1 MGANSAN
8 GKIYISAEVIDNFKQ
23 LASEVKNGLS
33 QAAKEAK
40 LEIEVDDKSTQQAI
54 ETSLKN
60 INNYLS
66 KAKFKKIDY
75 GKILPNFNDFLGDE
89 SITGNDKLAAA
100 DALEQTLSNIDK
112 YGSKI
117 HQSLINSLDA
127 DGVQKYFKQLNSV
140 MKYLVDN
147 FSSNYEQLFNT
158 IATNK
163 GFDFD
168 ALFNLDTLVKGKNG
182 YLVEDYFGTL
192 DDLKKNITKEYKKY
206 NSFGLSDA
214 EYMVSLEKIAGL
226 KSALETMTGGGLED
240 IFDDKDLVDDIN
252 AAVNSIEHDYGKAV
266 ADAIK
271 RIELDVSNMILDS
284 LDNIDDIQKG
294 IKSYDI
300 NSILNTDNSYNSELD
315 KFFKRKVKEQKTP
328 SAKDVIDKTIKGEEE
343 PTDYSYIYDNETEA
357 AERLKNK
364 IKEVHKAIDNKTSA
378 LELEKDKMSEVVNAE
393 IKELDRLERK
403 FGSIT
408 NQDYSNT
415 PLLTDEGG
423 ELFTIYRLVSN
434 AVNPHSPNPAYG
446 GTDFS
451 STSPDMAKGM
461 TGRNWKQYKANFK
474 AKNPLILDARGH
486 WYHDLPKD
494 LVENYDTETQFL
506 LDLLKDETRST
517 EKNLN
522 SEFGSRLEFT
532 SDFEIL
538 DNVNGDLLQSNDDL
552 KEYFNQIIANSKDK
566 EKIIDDAIKKIR
578 DTQKK
583 LQDKKKEIISNDT
596 LPHWSD
602 FPEGDSFGLDNDML
616 ARWLKMQDVYD
627 AIIIKNIQ
635 DSSEHN
641 PSKAIKGTNVLL
653 KDFNKQAYNVSLND
667 AGGSDAYLK
676 TVEEEVA
683 SVYSKVEE
691 KIDSIVSKLDGIKFP
706 INIEPEIVVDKESI
720 SEAKIDKAVSEISGD
735 SNYEDIIP
743 DDIIDDI
750 VPDNLESY
758 VEDFVFTIQEKLSN
772 EYIEDILETF
782 ANDNNGKFIT
792 SNGGHQNNGI
802 YQDDKITAIIR
813 DGDYEGKVKALMP
826 ALEEAYKKGANVAR
840 ILDYIIDDEDN
851 LIEIQE
857 TASGKLIG
865 GNDDDGEWL
874 EATDEQI
881 LKLIK
886 DFKILQETGLYFDT
900 GGENLLYDKDK
911 GFSIIDLAKPKD
923 ENNIPFYNTNDYWD
937 LFSYFEKYGANFAFS
952 EKLTNAQNLVE
963 EEKYSSNTS
972 EMLNELA
979 DSIDKKIDETFE
991 SKKQTLQKALDLI
1004 KSKNILLE
1012 EDGTFDGSSIEALET
1027 ELENMIDNMENV
1039 PSIPTGIVDY
1049 YHKKAQK
1056 IIASAKDLEGLFG
1069 KDLLKKDDEEFE
1081 IDDLAE
1087 FEADFTDISEP
1098 LSTAIDN
1105 KVDEVIEEK
1114 KKKIQEAIKILSSLS
1129 MVDYH
1134 DNYLDDVGQDYY
1146 DLVYDFGN
1154 MDLYDEDEISELS
1167 EHAQKIIDKY
1177 NLLNKTV
1184 IKESSDTLSEIE
1196 KTVPSVGDFVKSIHG
1211 KVLTSDE
1218 IDGVLSGGK
1227 KGKDPFSKPS
1237 WLKPAKPTPTKT
1249 SIDTAKAKEEVTE
1262 ANKDLEKSTSPSI
1275 EALDKESVALENI
1288 EDSANKAALKKEEFA
1303 KAESLVYGAT
1313 EKTIPML
1320 DDEDTM
1326 FASLDASIS
1335 NATASLNNFA
1345 EAHDKINRLNDINAN
1360 IQIDNN
1366 GNNNQNNSKD
1376 NNRNVNNTIK
1386 PYTSLEQMSNE
1397 DIIKNYENIGGTLP
1411 NIINKNLKGAINKL
1425 DTPSFEDLLDEG
1437 YQSYRQSFVQ
1447 MFESMSEDD
1456 LISEYGNI
1464 VGDDLSKS
1472 ITLGMTKGIDSIDF
1486 DNTSDILLSKLMEE
1500 QREINEAEEN
1510 YINSINNVEKQYSKL
1525 SESKSYYTGSDVSV
1539 FDLKKYTDKDI
1550 DPKGRINQ
1558 ATILSKE
1565 LSKVKKELNN
1575 EFNDEGKISGSVNE
1589 DRVKHIQELIDKYN
1603 DLIDKIKQ
1611 LKDIIKSPESI
1622 ENIELDLKKQANT
1635 VQKQLQSG
1643 KYEKFSK
1650 QTLDAI
1656 NKYSYYDAG
1665 GNITGQTAPQ
1675 INELKKELENYNSII
1690 EKIKT
1695 ANTDQQFIKLG
1706 EEAKEAQL
1714 KIKELTEDLKEMSSP
1729 AATKNQTTSL
1739 AKQISGFMDKNTRIS
1754 VEARSELQSYFNTLM
1769 SGATVSSDALN
1780 NMAQRFKEVK
1790 IAEEQAGR
1798 LGGDIFNQMVG
1809 KMREGIAYLTTKV
1822 SAYEIFNQFR
1832 QGFEIIHQFDDALTE
1847 MMKVSD
1853 ETRLSLERYQKTTF
1867 DTADAIGTSA
1877 LQIQNSTADFMRLGE
1892 TLDQAAE
1899 SAKSAN
1905 VLMNVSEFQS
1915 IDEAT
1920 KSLIAMGAAYDDLS
1934 KMNII
1939 DKLNEVGN
1947 NYAISTSE
1955 AAEALQS
1962 SASALKTAGND
1973 MDEALALITAGN
1985 AVVQDAN
1992 KVGTG
1997 MRTIALRLTGT
2008 KSAKEE
2014 LEEMGEETEN
2024 VITTQSKLR
2033 DTIKEATAVASNGF
2047 KGFDI
2052 LDENGNYKSTY
2063 EIMLGI
2069 ADVYDEIAETDKQ
2082 FGRNNLNLLL
2092 ESVAGIRE

>member
-1 MGANSAN
+1 MGANNAN
-8 GKIYISAEVIDNFKQ
+8 GKIYISAEIIDNFKQ

-54 ETSLKN
+54 ESALKN

-89 SITGNDKLAAA
+89 SITGNDKLIAT

-140 MKYLVDN
+140 MEYLVDN

-158 IATNK
+158 IATDK
-163 GFDFD
+163 GFNFD

-214 EYMVSLEKIAGL
+214 EYMASLEKIAGL

-252 AAVNSIEHDYGKAV
+252 TAVNSIEHDYGKAV

-284 LDNIDDIQKG
+284 LDNMDDIQKG

-357 AERLKNK
+357 AERLKRK
-364 IKEVHKAIDNKTSA
+364 IEEVHKAIDNKTSA
-378 LELEKDKMSEVVNAE
+378 LEIEKDKMSEVVNAE
-393 IKELDRLERK
+393 IKELNRLERK
-403 FGSIT
+403 FGSVA

-423 ELFTIYRLVSN
+423 ELFTIYRLVSD
-434 AVNPHSPNPAYG
+434 AINPHSPNPAYG
-446 GTDFS
+446 GTDF
-451 STSPDMAKGM
+451 TTTNPDMAKGM
-461 TGRNWKQYKANFK
+461 YGSNWKQYKANFK
-474 AKNPLILDARGH
+474 AKNPLVLDARGH
-486 WYHDLPKD
+486 DFASLPED
-494 LVENYDTETQFL
+494 LVENYDTKTQFL
-506 LDLLKDETRST
+506 LNELKQESISAI
-517 EKNLN
+517 ENLN
-522 SEFGSRLEFT
+522 SELGTQLDFT

-538 DNVNGDLLQSNDDL
+538 DNANGDILQSNDDL
-552 KEYFNQIIANSKDK
+552 KEYFNQIITASKDK
-566 EKIIDDAIKKIR
+566 EKIIDDTIKKLKDI
-578 DTQKK
+578 QKDI
-583 LQDKKKEIISNDT
+583 QDKQKEIISNDT
-596 LPHWSD
+596 LPHWDD
-602 FPEGDSFGLDNDML
+602 FPEGDTFGLDNDML
-616 ARWLKMQDVYD
+616 ARWLQMQDVYD
-627 AIIIKNIQ
+627 AIIIKNIE
-635 DSSEHN
+635 DSSEHGG
-641 PSKAIKGTNVLL
+641 STVLGTNVLL

-676 TVEEEVA
+676 TVEEETA

-706 INIEPEIVVDKESI
+706 VNLVPEVMIDKGSDSDEIEDIDDDFEEIILDDLESHVQDFIDTIKNNIED
-720 SEAKIDKAVSEISGD
+720 
-735 SNYEDIIP
+735 Y
-743 DDIIDDI
+743 
-750 VPDNLESY
+750 
-758 VEDFVFTIQEKLSN
+758 
-772 EYIEDILETF
+772 YIEDIIQTY
-782 ANDNNGKFIT
+782 ADVNNGKFIE

-813 DGDYEGKVKALMP
+813 DADYEGKVKALMP
-826 ALEEAYKKGANVAR
+826 ALEEAHKKGANVAR

-865 GNDDDGEWL
+865 GSDDDGKWL

-923 ENNIPFYNTNDYWD
+923 ENNIPSYNSNDPAD
-937 LFSYFEKYGANFAFS
+937 LYEYFGSYGATLGFS
-952 EKLTNAQNLVE
+952 QKFKQNLKLSKE
-963 EEKYSSNTS
+963 AETKSLDYSSDTS
-972 EMLNELA
+972 KMLNELA
-979 DSIDKKIDETFE
+979 DSIDEKIDET
-991 SKKQTLQKALDLI
+991 
-1004 KSKNILLE
+1004 
-1012 EDGTFDGSSIEALET
+1012 
-1027 ELENMIDNMENV
+1027 
-1039 PSIPTGIVDY
+1039 
-1049 YHKKAQK
+1049 
-1056 IIASAKDLEGLFG
+1056 
-1069 KDLLKKDDEEFE
+1069 
-1081 IDDLAE
+1081 
-1087 FEADFTDISEP
+1087 
-1098 LSTAIDN
+1098 
-1105 KVDEVIEEK
+1105 IEEK
-1114 KKKIQEAIKILSSLS
+1114 KKKIQEALNILKSLNSDEYYNNYYDDIGASYSSLEYFFS
-1129 MVDYH
+1129 KA
-1134 DNYLDDVGQDYY
+1134 DN
-1146 DLVYDFGN
+1146 F
-1154 MDLYDEDEISELS
+1154 DENEIYKE
-1167 EHAQKIIDKY
+1167 AQKLIDKY
-1177 NLLNKTV
+1177 NSLNKV
-1184 IKESSDTLSEIE
+1184 IPEKISSSLSDIE
-1196 KTVPSVGDFVKSIHG
+1196 KTVPSIGDFVKGTHS

-1313 EKTIPML
+1313 ESTIPIL
-1320 DDEDTM
+1320 DDEERM
-1326 FASLDASIS
+1326 FAGLDVSIS

-1345 EAHDKINRLNDINAN
+1345 EAYDKINRLNDINAN

-1486 DNTSDILLSKLMEE
+1486 DNTSDILLSKLMEK

-1589 DRVKHIQELIDKYN
+1589 DRVKHIQELINKYN

-1622 ENIELDLKKQANT
+1622 ENIELDLKKQADT

-1650 QTLDAI
+1650 QTLDTI
-1656 NKYSYYDAG
+1656 SKYSYYDAG

-1675 INELKKELENYNSII
+1675 INELKKELENYNSIV

-1769 SGATVSSDALN
+1769 SGASVSSDALN

-1832 QGFEIIHQFDDALTE
+1832 QGFEIVHQFDDALTE

-1853 ETRLSLERYQKTTF
+1853 ETRTSLQRYQKTTF
-1867 DTADAIGTSA
+1867 ETADAIGTSA

-1962 SASALKTAGND
+1962 SASALQTAGND

-1992 KVGTG
+1992 KVG
-1997 MRTIALRLTGT
+1997 
-2008 KSAKEE
+2008 
-2014 LEEMGEETEN
+2014 
-2024 VITTQSKLR
+2024 
-2033 DTIKEATAVASNGF
+2033 IKDA
-2047 KGFDI
+2047 
-2052 LDENGNYKSTY
+2052 
-2063 EIMLGI
+2063 
-2069 ADVYDEIAETDKQ
+2069 Q
-2082 FGRNNLNLLL
+2082 R
-2092 ESVAGIRE
+2092 

>member
-89 SITGNDKLAAA
+89 SITGNDKLAAT

-252 AAVNSIEHDYGKAV
+252 TAVNSIEHDYGKAV

-357 AERLKNK
+357 AERLKRK
-364 IKEVHKAIDNKTSA
+364 IEEVHKAIDNKTSA
-378 LELEKDKMSEVVNAE
+378 LETEKDKMSEVVNAE
-393 IKELDRLERK
+393 IKELNRLEKK

-423 ELFTIYRLVSN
+423 ELFTVYRLVSN
-434 AVNPHSPNPAYG
+434 MVNPHSPNPHYG
-446 GTDFS
+446 GTDF
-451 STSPDMAKGM
+451 TTTNPDMAKGM
-461 TGRNWKQYKANFK
+461 HGSNWKQYKANFK
-474 AKNPLILDARGH
+474 AKNPLVLDARNH
-486 WYHDLPKD
+486 SFSSLPEDLI
-494 LVENYDTETQFL
+494 ENYDTKTQFL
-506 LDLLKDETRST
+506 LNSLRNETRSI
-517 EKNLN
+517 EKDLN
-522 SEFGSRLEFT
+522 SEFGSRLKFT

-538 DNVNGDLLQSNDDL
+538 DNTNGDILQSNDDL
-552 KEYFNQIIANSKDK
+552 KEYFNQIITASEDK
-566 EKIIDDAIKKIR
+566 EKIIDNAIKKLK

-583 LQDKKKEIISNDT
+583 LQDKQKEIISNDT
-596 LPHWSD
+596 LPHWDD
-602 FPEGDSFGLDNDML
+602 FPEGKSFGLDNDML
-616 ARWLKMQDVYD
+616 ARWLQMQDVYD
-627 AIIIKNIQ
+627 AIILKNIR
-635 DSSEHN
+635 DSSEHGGGTVL
-641 PSKAIKGTNVLL
+641 GTNVLL

-676 TVEEEVA
+676 TVEEEVT
-683 SVYSKVEE
+683 SVYSKIEE
-691 KIDSIVSKLDGIKFP
+691 KIDSIASKLESIKFP
-706 INIEPEIVVDKESI
+706 VNLVPEIMVDKDSL
-720 SEAKIDKAVSEISGD
+720 SEIKID
-735 SNYEDIIP
+735 DIIP
-743 DDIIDDI
+743 DD
-750 VPDNLESY
+750 LGTY
-758 VEDFVFTIQEKLSN
+758 VEDFVATVQEKLSSY
-772 EYIEDILETF
+772 YIEDVLEF
-782 ANDNNGKFIT
+782 LAYDNNGKFIA
-792 SNGGHQNNGI
+792 SNGGHQNDGI

-813 DGDYEGKVKALMP
+813 DAKYEGKVKALMP
-826 ALEEAYKKGANVAR
+826 ALEEAHKKGANVAR
-840 ILDYIIDDEDN
+840 ILDYIIDDENN
-851 LIEIQE
+851 LLEIQE

-865 GNDDDGEWL
+865 GNDDEGEWL

-900 GGENLLYDKDK
+900 GGANLLYDKDK

-923 ENNIPFYNTNDYWD
+923 KNNIPSYNTNDPAD
-937 LFSYFEKYGANFAFS
+937 LYEYFDSYGATLGFS
-952 EKLTNAQNLVE
+952 QKFKQNLKLSKKTE
-963 EEKYSSNTS
+963 TKNLDYSSDTS

-979 DSIDKKIDETFE
+979 DSIDEKIEETFE
-991 SKKQTLQKALDLI
+991 SKKQTLQEALDLI

-1012 EDGTFDGSSIEALET
+1012 EDGTFEGFSIESIKD
-1027 ELENMIDNMENV
+1027 ELQNVIDNID
-1039 PSIPTGIVDY
+1039 SGADIPTSIMNY

-1069 KDLLKKDDEEFE
+1069 KDLLEEDDEEFE
-1081 IDDLAE
+1081 IDDLTE

-1114 KKKIQEAIKILSSLS
+1114 KKKIQEAAKILESLNS
-1129 MVDYH
+1129 DEYY
-1134 DNYLDDVGQDYY
+1134 NDYY
-1146 DLVYDFGN
+1146 DDIGASYSSLEYFFSHADNF
-1154 MDLYDEDEISELS
+1154 DENEIYKE
-1167 EHAQKIIDKY
+1167 AQKLIDKY
-1177 NLLNKTV
+1177 NSLNKT
-1184 IKESSDTLSEIE
+1184 IPEKISSNLSDIE
-1196 KTVPSVGDFVKSIHG
+1196 KTIPSIGDFAKSIHG

-1218 IDGVLSGGK
+1218 IDGVLSGGE
-1227 KGKDPFSKPS
+1227 KGKNPFSKPS
-1237 WLKPAKPTPTKT
+1237 WLKPTKSTSTKTPEDSSKNITKT

-1275 EALDKESVALENI
+1275 EALNKESLALEKI
-1288 EDSANKAALKKEEFA
+1288 EDNASKAALKKEEFA

-1313 EKTIPML
+1313 EKTTPML

-1326 FASLDASIS
+1326 FAGLDASIS

-1437 YQSYRQSFVQ
+1437 YQSYRQSLIQ

-1464 VGDDLSKS
+1464 IGDDLNKS
-1472 ITLGMTKGIDSIDF
+1472 ITSGIARGIDSIDF
-1486 DNTSDILLSKLMEE
+1486 DDTSDILLSKLMEE

-1832 QGFEIIHQFDDALTE
+1832 QGFEVIHQFDDALTE

-1853 ETRLSLERYQKTTF
+1853 ETRTSLQRYQKTTF
-1867 DTADAIGTSA
+1867 ETADAIGTSA

-1939 DKLNEVGN
+1939 DKLNEVG
-1947 NYAISTSE
+1947 
-1955 AAEALQS
+1955 
-1962 SASALKTAGND
+1962 LK
-1973 MDEALALITAGN
+1973 
-1985 AVVQDAN
+1985 
-1992 KVGTG
+1992 
-1997 MRTIALRLTGT
+1997 IA
-2008 KSAKEE
+2008 
-2014 LEEMGEETEN
+2014 
-2024 VITTQSKLR
+2024 
-2033 DTIKEATAVASNGF
+2033 
-2047 KGFDI
+2047 
-2052 LDENGNYKSTY
+2052 
-2063 EIMLGI
+2063 
-2069 ADVYDEIAETDKQ
+2069 
-2082 FGRNNLNLLL
+2082 
-2092 ESVAGIRE
+2092 

>member
-89 SITGNDKLAAA
+89 SITGNDKLIAT

-140 MKYLVDN
+140 MEYLVDN

-158 IATNK
+158 IATDK
-163 GFDFD
+163 GFNFD

-182 YLVEDYFGTL
+182 YLVEDYFGTV

-206 NSFGLSDA
+206 DSFGLSDA

-226 KSALETMTGGGLED
+226 KSALETATGDGLKN
-240 IFDDKDLVDDIN
+240 ILNDKDLADDIN
-252 AAVNSIEHDYGKAV
+252 VAVNSIEHDYGKAV

-284 LDNIDDIQKG
+284 LDNMHDIQNG

-300 NSILNTDNSYNSELD
+300 NSILNTDNYYNSELD
-315 KFFKRKVKEQKTP
+315 KFFKRKVKEQKAP
-328 SAKDVIDKTIKGEEE
+328 SAEDVINKTIKGEKE

-357 AERLKNK
+357 AERLKSK
-364 IKEVHKAIDNKTSA
+364 IEEVHKAIDNKTSA
-378 LELEKDKMSEVVNAE
+378 LETEKDKMSEVVNAE
-393 IKELDRLERK
+393 IKELNRLEKK

-423 ELFTIYRLVSN
+423 ELFTVYRLVSN
-434 AVNPHSPNPAYG
+434 MVNPHSPNPHYG
-446 GTDFS
+446 GTDF
-451 STSPDMAKGM
+451 TTTNPDMAKGM
-461 TGRNWKQYKANFK
+461 YGSNWKQYKANFK
-474 AKNPLILDARGH
+474 AKNPLVLDARNH
-486 WYHDLPKD
+486 SFSSLPEDLI
-494 LVENYDTETQFL
+494 ENYDTKTQFL
-506 LDLLKDETRST
+506 LNSLRNETRSI

-522 SEFGSRLEFT
+522 SEFGSRLKFT

-538 DNVNGDLLQSNDDL
+538 DNINGDLLQSNDDL
-552 KEYFNQIIANSKDK
+552 KEYFNQIIANSEDK

-583 LQDKKKEIISNDT
+583 LQDKQKEIISNDT
-596 LPHWSD
+596 LPHWDD
-602 FPEGDSFGLDNDML
+602 FPEGKSFGLDNDML
-616 ARWLKMQDVYD
+616 ARWLQMQDVYD
-627 AIIIKNIQ
+627 AIILKNIR
-635 DSSEHN
+635 DSSEHGGGTVL
-641 PSKAIKGTNVLL
+641 GTNVLL

-691 KIDSIVSKLDGIKFP
+691 KIDSIISKLDDIKFP
-706 INIEPEIVVDKESI
+706 VNLTPEIMVDKGSL
-720 SEAKIDKAVSEISGD
+720 SEIKI
-735 SNYEDIIP
+735 NDIAP
-743 DDIIDDI
+743 DD
-750 VPDNLESY
+750 LGTY
-758 VEDFVFTIQEKLSN
+758 VEDFVATVQEKLSSH
-772 EYIEDILETF
+772 YIEDVLELL
-782 ANDNNGKFIT
+782 AYDNDGKFIT
-792 SNGGHQNNGI
+792 SNGGHQNDGI

-813 DGDYEGKVKALMP
+813 DADYEGKVKALMP
-826 ALEEAYKKGANVAR
+826 ALEEAHKKGANVAR
-840 ILDYIIDDEDN
+840 ILDYIIDDENN
-851 LIEIQE
+851 LLEIQE

-900 GGENLLYDKDK
+900 GGNNLLYDKDK

-923 ENNIPFYNTNDYWD
+923 KNNIPSYNSNDPAD
-937 LFSYFEKYGANFAFS
+937 LYEYFNLYGSTLGFSQKLKQNLKIS
-952 EKLTNAQNLVE
+952 EKTE
-963 EEKYSSNTS
+963 TKSFDHSSDTS

-979 DSIDKKIDETFE
+979 DSIDEKIEGTFE

-1004 KSKNILLE
+1004 KSKDILLE
-1012 EDGTFDGSSIEALET
+1012 EDGTFEGLSIESIKD
-1027 ELENMIDNMENV
+1027 ELQNVIDNID
-1039 PSIPTGIVDY
+1039 SGADIPTGIMNY

-1056 IIASAKDLEGLFG
+1056 IIDSAKDLKGLFG
-1069 KDLLKKDDEEFE
+1069 KLHEEDENEEFE
-1081 IDDLAE
+1081 IDSVTE

-1114 KKKIQEAIKILSSLS
+1114 KKKIQEAAKILESLNS
-1129 MVDYH
+1129 DEYY
-1134 DNYLDDVGQDYY
+1134 NDYY
-1146 DLVYDFGN
+1146 DDIEASYSSLEYFFSHADNF
-1154 MDLYDEDEISELS
+1154 DENEIYKG
-1167 EHAQKIIDKY
+1167 AQKLIDKY
-1177 NLLNKTV
+1177 NSLNKA
-1184 IKESSDTLSEIE
+1184 IPEKISSNLSDIE
-1196 KTVPSVGDFVKSIHG
+1196 KIIPGIEDFAKGLHS

-1218 IDGVLSGGK
+1218 IDGVLSGGE
-1227 KGKDPFSKPS
+1227 KGKNPFSKPS
-1237 WLKPAKPTPTKT
+1237 WLKPAKSTSIKTPEDSSKNITKT
-1249 SIDTAKAKEEVTE
+1249 SIDAAKAKEEVTE

-1275 EALDKESVALENI
+1275 EALNKESVALEKI
-1288 EDSANKAALKKEEFA
+1288 EDNASKAALKKEEFA

-1326 FASLDASIS
+1326 FAGLDASIS
-1335 NATASLNNFA
+1335 NAVVSLNNFA

-1360 IQIDNN
+1360 IQINNN
-1366 GNNNQNNSKD
+1366 GDNSQNNNRD
-1376 NNRNVNNTIK
+1376 NNRNINNKIK
-1386 PYTSLEQMSNE
+1386 SYSSLEQIPNE
-1397 DIIKNYENIGGTLP
+1397 DIIKNYEDIGGALP
-1411 NIINKNLKGAINKL
+1411 NIINKSLRDNINKL
-1425 DTPSFEDLLDEG
+1425 DAPSFEDLLDEG
-1437 YQSYRQSFVQ
+1437 YQNYRQSLIQ

-1464 VGDDLSKS
+1464 IGDDLNKS
-1472 ITLGMTKGIDSIDF
+1472 ITSGIARGIDSVDF

-1539 FDLKKYTDKDI
+1539 FDLKKYIDKDI

-1575 EFNDEGKISGSVNE
+1575 EFNDEGKISGNVDEN
-1589 DRVKHIQELIDKYN
+1589 RVKHIQELINKYN

-1635 VQKQLQSG
+1635 IQKQLQSG

-1650 QTLDAI
+1650 QALDTI

-1675 INELKKELENYNSII
+1675 INELKKELENYNSIV

-1714 KIKELTEDLKEMSSP
+1714 KIKELTEDLKEISSP

-1754 VEARSELQSYFNTLM
+1754 GEARSELQSYFNTLM
-1769 SGATVSSDALN
+1769 SGASVSSDALN

-1798 LGGDIFNQMVG
+1798 LGGNIFNQMVG

-1853 ETRLSLERYQKTTF
+1853 ETRTSLERYQKTTF

-1877 LQIQNSTADFMRLGE
+1877 LQLQNSTADFMRLGE
-1892 TLDQAAE
+1892 SLNEAAE
-1899 SAKSAN
+1899 SAKVAN
-1905 VLMNVSEFQS
+1905 VLMNVSEFQN

-1920 KSLIAMGAAYDDLS
+1920 KSLIAMSAAYDDLS

-1947 NYAISTSE
+1947 NYSISTSG
-1955 AAEALQS
+1955 AAEALQM
-1962 SASALKTAGND
+1962 SASALKTAGK
-1973 MDEALALITAGN
+1973 
-1985 AVVQDAN
+1985 
-1992 KVGTG
+1992 KV
-1997 MRTIALRLTGT
+1997 A
-2008 KSAKEE
+2008 
-2014 LEEMGEETEN
+2014 
-2024 VITTQSKLR
+2024 
-2033 DTIKEATAVASNGF
+2033 
-2047 KGFDI
+2047 
-2052 LDENGNYKSTY
+2052 
-2063 EIMLGI
+2063 
-2069 ADVYDEIAETDKQ
+2069 
-2082 FGRNNLNLLL
+2082 
-2092 ESVAGIRE
+2092 

>member
-89 SITGNDKLAAA
+89 SITGNDKLIAT

-140 MKYLVDN
+140 MEYLVDN

-158 IATNK
+158 IATDK
-163 GFDFD
+163 GFNFD

-182 YLVEDYFGTL
+182 YLVEDYFGTV

-206 NSFGLSDA
+206 DSFGLSDA
-214 EYMVSLEKIAGL
+214 EYMASLEKIAGL
-226 KSALETMTGGGLED
+226 KSALETVTGDGLKD
-240 IFDDKDLVDDIN
+240 ILDDKDLADDIN

-271 RIELDVSNMILDS
+271 RIELNVSNMILDS
-284 LDNIDDIQKG
+284 LDNMHDIQNG

-300 NSILNTDNSYNSELD
+300 NSILNTDNYYNSELD

-328 SAKDVIDKTIKGEEE
+328 SAEDVINKTIKGEKE

-357 AERLKNK
+357 AERLKSK
-364 IKEVHKAIDNKTSA
+364 IEEVHKAIDNKTSA
-378 LELEKDKMSEVVNAE
+378 LETEKDKMSEVVNAE
-393 IKELDRLERK
+393 IKELNRLEKK

-423 ELFTIYRLVSN
+423 ELFTVYRLVSN
-434 AVNPHSPNPAYG
+434 MVNPHSPNPHYG
-446 GTDFS
+446 GTDF
-451 STSPDMAKGM
+451 TTTNPDMAKGM
-461 TGRNWKQYKANFK
+461 HGSNWKQYKANFK
-474 AKNPLILDARGH
+474 AKNPLVLDARNH
-486 WYHDLPKD
+486 SFSSLPEDLI
-494 LVENYDTETQFL
+494 ENYDTKTQFL
-506 LDLLKDETRST
+506 LNSLRNETRSI

-538 DNVNGDLLQSNDDL
+538 DNINGDLLQSNDDL
-552 KEYFNQIIANSKDK
+552 KEYFNQIIANSEDK

-583 LQDKKKEIISNDT
+583 LQDKQKEIISNDT
-596 LPHWSD
+596 LPHWDD
-602 FPEGDSFGLDNDML
+602 FPEGKSFGLDNDML
-616 ARWLKMQDVYD
+616 ARWLQMQDVYD
-627 AIIIKNIQ
+627 AIILKNIR
-635 DSSEHN
+635 DSSEHGGGTVL
-641 PSKAIKGTNVLL
+641 GTNVLL

-691 KIDSIVSKLDGIKFP
+691 KIDSIISKLDDIKFP
-706 INIEPEIVVDKESI
+706 VNLTPEIIVDKESI
-720 SEAKIDKAVSEISGD
+720 PEIKI
-735 SNYEDIIP
+735 N
-743 DDIIDDI
+743 DI
-750 VPDNLESY
+750 VSDDLGTY
-758 VEDFVFTIQEKLSN
+758 VEDFVATVQEKLSN
-772 EYIEDILETF
+772 HYIEDVLDF
-782 ANDNNGKFIT
+782 LAYDNDGKFIT
-792 SNGGHQNNGI
+792 SNGGHQNDGI

-813 DGDYEGKVKALMP
+813 DAEYEGKVKALMP
-826 ALEEAYKKGANVAR
+826 ALEEAHKKGANVAR
-840 ILDYIIDDEDN
+840 ILDYIIDDENN
-851 LIEIQE
+851 LLEIQE

-900 GGENLLYDKDK
+900 GGKNLLYDKDK

-923 ENNIPFYNTNDYWD
+923 KNNIPSYNTNDPAD
-937 LFSYFEKYGANFAFS
+937 LYEYFNSYGSTLGFSQ
-952 EKLTNAQNLVE
+952 KLKQNLKLSKKTE
-963 EEKYSSNTS
+963 TKSFDYSSDTS

-979 DSIDKKIDETFE
+979 DSIDNKI
-991 SKKQTLQKALDLI
+991 
-1004 KSKNILLE
+1004 
-1012 EDGTFDGSSIEALET
+1012 
-1027 ELENMIDNMENV
+1027 
-1039 PSIPTGIVDY
+1039 
-1049 YHKKAQK
+1049 
-1056 IIASAKDLEGLFG
+1056 
-1069 KDLLKKDDEEFE
+1069 
-1081 IDDLAE
+1081 
-1087 FEADFTDISEP
+1087 
-1098 LSTAIDN
+1098 
-1105 KVDEVIEEK
+1105 DEVIEEK
-1114 KKKIQEAIKILSSLS
+1114 KKKIQEALNILESLNS
-1129 MVDYH
+1129 DEYY
-1134 DNYLDDVGQDYY
+1134 NDYY
-1146 DLVYDFGN
+1146 DDIGASYSSLEYFFSNADNF
-1154 MDLYDEDEISELS
+1154 DENEIYKE
-1167 EHAQKIIDKY
+1167 AQKLIDKY
-1177 NLLNKTV
+1177 NSLNK
-1184 IKESSDTLSEIE
+1184 IISEKTLSNLSDIE
-1196 KTVPSVGDFVKSIHG
+1196 KTIPSIGDFAKSIHG

-1218 IDGVLSGGK
+1218 IDGVLSGGE
-1227 KGKDPFSKPS
+1227 KGKNPFSKPS
-1237 WLKPAKPTPTKT
+1237 WLKPAKPTSTKT
-1249 SIDTAKAKEEVTE
+1249 SIDTDKAKEEVTE

-1275 EALDKESVALENI
+1275 EALNKESVALEKI
-1288 EDSANKAALKKEEFA
+1288 EDNASKAALKKEEFA

-1313 EKTIPML
+1313 EKTTPML

-1326 FASLDASIS
+1326 FANLDASIS
-1335 NATASLNNFA
+1335 NAAVSLNNFA

-1366 GNNNQNNSKD
+1366 DNNSQNNSRD
-1376 NNRNVNNTIK
+1376 NNRNINNKTK
-1386 PYTSLEQMSNE
+1386 PYSSLEQIPNE
-1397 DIIKNYENIGGTLP
+1397 DIIKNYEDIGGALP
-1411 NIINKNLKGAINKL
+1411 NIINNNLKDVINKL

-1437 YQSYRQSFVQ
+1437 YQNYRQSLVK

-1464 VGDDLSKS
+1464 IGNDLNKS
-1472 ITLGMTKGIDSIDF
+1472 ITSGIARGIDSVDF

-1525 SESKSYYTGSDVSV
+1525 SELKSYYTGSDVSV

-1575 EFNDEGKISGSVNE
+1575 EFNDEGKISGNVNE
-1589 DRVKHIQELIDKYN
+1589 NRVKHIQELINKYN

-1635 VQKQLQSG
+1635 IQKQLQSG

-1650 QTLDAI
+1650 QTLDTI
-1656 NKYSYYDAG
+1656 NKYSYYDAE

-1675 INELKKELENYNSII
+1675 INELKKELENYNSIV

-1714 KIKELTEDLKEMSSP
+1714 KIKELTEDLKEISSP

-1769 SGATVSSDALN
+1769 SGASVSSDALN

-1798 LGGDIFNQMVG
+1798 LGGDIFSQMVG

-1832 QGFEIIHQFDDALTE
+1832 QGFGIIHEFDDALTE

-1853 ETRLSLERYQKTTF
+1853 ETRTSLQRYQKTTF
-1867 DTADAIGTSA
+1867 ETADAIGTSA

-1920 KSLIAMGAAYDDLS
+1920 KSLIAMGAAYNDLS

-1947 NYAISTSE
+1947 NYSISTSG
-1955 AAEALQS
+1955 AAEALQM

-1973 MDEALALITAGN
+1973 MDEALALVTAGN
-1985 AVVQDAN
+1985 QVVQDISKAGN
-1992 KVGTG
+1992 GL
-1997 MRTIALRLTGT
+1997 RTIALRLTG
-2008 KSAKEE
+2008 K
-2014 LEEMGEETEN
+2014 
-2024 VITTQSKLR
+2024 
-2033 DTIKEATAVASNGF
+2033 
-2047 KGFDI
+2047 
-2052 LDENGNYKSTY
+2052 
-2063 EIMLGI
+2063 
-2069 ADVYDEIAETDKQ
+2069 
-2082 FGRNNLNLLL
+2082 
-2092 ESVAGIRE
+2092 

>member
-1 MGANSAN
+1 MGANNAN

-54 ETSLKN
+54 ESALKN

-89 SITGNDKLAAA
+89 SVTGNDKLAAA

-140 MKYLVDN
+140 MEYLVDN

-182 YLVEDYFGTL
+182 YLVEDYFGTV
-192 DDLKKNITKEYKKY
+192 DDLKKSLIKEYKKY
-206 NSFGLSDA
+206 DSFGLSDA
-214 EYMVSLEKIAGL
+214 EYQASLEKIAGL
-226 KSALETMTGGGLED
+226 KSALETITGDGLEN
-240 IFDDKDLVDDIN
+240 ILTDKDLADDIN
-252 AAVNSIEHDYGKAV
+252 VVVNSIEHDYGKAV

-271 RIELDVSNMILDS
+271 KIELNVSNMILDS
-284 LDNIDDIQKG
+284 LDNMYDIQKG

-328 SAKDVIDKTIKGEEE
+328 SAKDVINKTIKSEEE

-364 IKEVHKAIDNKTSA
+364 IEEVHKAIDNKTSA
-378 LELEKDKMSEVVNAE
+378 LETEKDKMSEVVNAE
-393 IKELDRLERK
+393 IKELNRLEKK

-434 AVNPHSPNPAYG
+434 MVNPHSPNPLYG
-446 GTDFS
+446 GTDF
-451 STSPDMAKGM
+451 TTTNPDMAKGM
-461 TGRNWKQYKANFK
+461 HGSNWKQYKANFK
-474 AKNPLILDARGH
+474 AKNPLVLDARNH
-486 WYHDLPKD
+486 SFASLPEDLI
-494 LVENYDTETQFL
+494 ENYDTKTQFL
-506 LDLLKDETRST
+506 LNSLRNETRSI
-517 EKNLN
+517 EKDLN
-522 SEFGSRLEFT
+522 SEFGSRLRFI

-583 LQDKKKEIISNDT
+583 LQDKQKEIISNDT
-596 LPHWSD
+596 LPHWDD
-602 FPEGDSFGLDNDML
+602 FPEGKSFGLDNDML
-616 ARWLKMQDVYD
+616 ARWLQTQDVYD
-627 AIIIKNIQ
+627 AIILKNIR
-635 DSSEHN
+635 DSSEHGGGTVL
-641 PSKAIKGTNVLL
+641 GTNVLL

-676 TVEEEVA
+676 TVEEEVVGA
-683 SVYSKVEE
+683 YSKLETT
-691 KIDSIVSKLDGIKFP
+691 IDSITNKLEPLLMKVPVNVEPVFGMVDKGSFSKGS
-706 INIEPEIVVDKESI
+706 INID
-720 SEAKIDKAVSEISGD
+720 
-735 SNYEDIIP
+735 N
-743 DDIIDDI
+743 DIIDDDIEEI
-750 VPDNLESY
+750 VDSFSLEDYLS
-758 VEDFVFTIQEKLSN
+758 DFVNTIKIN
-772 EYIEDILETF
+772 MRDAYIEDIINAWL
-782 ANDNNGKFIT
+782 DSNNSKSYHGKFIEF
-792 SNGGHQNNGI
+792 NEGHQNKGI

-813 DGDYEGKVKALMP
+813 DSKYEGKVKALIP
-826 ALEEAYKKGANVAR
+826 VLNEAYEKGANVAR
-840 ILDYIIDDEDN
+840 ILDYIVDKDEDS
-851 LIEIQE
+851 LVEIQE
-857 TASGKLIG
+857 TAAGHLVGGK
-865 GNDDDGEWL
+865 DDTKEWL
-874 EATDEQI
+874 EATDEQL
-881 LKLIK
+881 LKLIS
-886 DFKILQETGLYFDT
+886 DFEILKETGLYYDI

-911 GFSIIDLAKPKD
+911 GFSLIDLAIPKD
-923 ENNIPFYNTNDYWD
+923 KNHIPSYNTNDPAD
-937 LFSYFEKYGANFAFS
+937 LYEYFDSYGATLGFS
-952 EKLTNAQNLVE
+952 QKLKQNLKLSKKAE
-963 EEKYSSNTS
+963 TKNLDHSSDTS

-979 DSIDKKIDETFE
+979 DSIDNKIDETFE

-1012 EDGTFDGSSIEALET
+1012 EDGTFEGHDLEGLEKSFESIV
-1027 ELENMIDNMENV
+1027 NKGIDLPADLMN
-1039 PSIPTGIVDY
+1039 Y
-1049 YHKKAQK
+1049 YHEIAQK
-1056 IIASAKDLEGLFG
+1056 IIASTKDLEGLFG
-1069 KDLLKKDDEEFE
+1069 KDLLEEDDEEFE

-1087 FEADFTDISEP
+1087 FEADFTDIFEP

-1105 KVDEVIEEK
+1105 KVDEVIEKK
-1114 KKKIQEAIKILSSLS
+1114 KKKIQEAAKILESLNS
-1129 MVDYH
+1129 DEYY
-1134 DNYLDDVGQDYY
+1134 NDYY
-1146 DLVYDFGN
+1146 DDIGASYSSLEYFFSHTDDYGENEVYK
-1154 MDLYDEDEISELS
+1154 E
-1167 EHAQKIIDKY
+1167 AQKLIDKY
-1177 NLLNKTV
+1177 NSLNK
-1184 IKESSDTLSEIE
+1184 IIPEKISSSLSDIE
-1196 KTVPSVGDFVKSIHG
+1196 KTIPGIKDFAKALHS

-1275 EALDKESVALENI
+1275 EALNKESVALEKI
-1288 EDSANKAALKKEEFA
+1288 EDNASKAALKKEEFA

-1313 EKTIPML
+1313 EKTTSML

-1326 FASLDASIS
+1326 FAGLDASIS
-1335 NATASLNNFA
+1335 NAAVSLNNFA
-1345 EAHDKINRLNDINAN
+1345 EAHDKINHLNDINAN

-1366 GNNNQNNSKD
+1366 SDNSQNNSRD
-1376 NNRNVNNTIK
+1376 NNRNTNDKIK
-1386 PYTSLEQMSNE
+1386 PYSSLEQIPNE
-1397 DIIKNYENIGGTLP
+1397 DIIKNYEDIGGALP
-1411 NIINKNLKGAINKL
+1411 NIINKNLKGAINKF
-1425 DTPSFEDLLDEG
+1425 DTPSFEDLLNEG
-1437 YQSYRQSFVQ
+1437 YQSYRQSLIQ

-1472 ITLGMTKGIDSIDF
+1472 ITLGITKGINSIDF

-1575 EFNDEGKISGSVNE
+1575 EFNDEGKISGNVDES
-1589 DRVKHIQELIDKYN
+1589 RVKHIQELIDKYN

-1635 VQKQLQSG
+1635 IQKQLQSG
-1643 KYEKFSK
+1643 KYEKFNK
-1650 QTLDAI
+1650 QTLDTI
-1656 NKYSYYDAG
+1656 NKYSYYDVG

-1675 INELKKELENYNSII
+1675 INELKKELENYNSIV

-1714 KIKELTEDLKEMSSP
+1714 KIKELTEDLKEISSP
-1729 AATKNQTTSL
+1729 VATKNQTTSL

-1754 VEARSELQSYFNTLM
+1754 TEARSELQSYFNTLM
-1769 SGATVSSDALN
+1769 SGASVSSDALS

-1798 LGGDIFNQMVG
+1798 LGGDIFSQMVG

-1832 QGFEIIHQFDDALTE
+1832 QGFEIVHQFDDALTE

-1867 DTADAIGTSA
+1867 ETADAIGTSA
-1877 LQIQNSTADFMRLGE
+1877 LQIQNSTADWMRLGE
-1892 TLDQAAE
+1892 TLEEA
-1899 SAKSAN
+1899 AKSAQASTI
-1905 VLMNVSEFQS
+1905 LMNVSEFDNINS
-1915 IDEAT
+1915 AT
-1920 KSLIAMGAAYDDLS
+1920 ESLVAMSQAYQDLS

-1939 DKLNEVGN
+1939 DKLNEIGN
-1947 NYAISTSE
+1947 NFAISTSE
-1955 AAEALQS
+1955 AAEALQA
-1962 SASALKTAGND
+1962 SASALKTANND

-1992 KVGTG
+1992 KVG
-1997 MRTIALRLTGT
+1997 
-2008 KSAKEE
+2008 
-2014 LEEMGEETEN
+2014 
-2024 VITTQSKLR
+2024 
-2033 DTIKEATAVASNGF
+2033 IKNA
-2047 KGFDI
+2047 
-2052 LDENGNYKSTY
+2052 
-2063 EIMLGI
+2063 
-2069 ADVYDEIAETDKQ
+2069 Q
-2082 FGRNNLNLLL
+2082 R
-2092 ESVAGIRE
+2092 

>member
-89 SITGNDKLAAA
+89 SITGNDKLIAT

-140 MKYLVDN
+140 MEYLVDN
-147 FSSNYEQLFNT
+147 FSSNYEQLFST
-158 IATNK
+158 IATDK
-163 GFDFD
+163 GFNFD

-182 YLVEDYFGTL
+182 YLVEDYFGTV

-206 NSFGLSDA
+206 DSFGLSDA
-214 EYMVSLEKIAGL
+214 EYMASLEKIAGL
-226 KSALETMTGGGLED
+226 KSALETVTGDGLKN
-240 IFDDKDLVDDIN
+240 ILDDKDLADDIN

-271 RIELDVSNMILDS
+271 KIELDVSNMILDS
-284 LDNIDDIQKG
+284 LDNMHDIQNG

-300 NSILNTDNSYNSELD
+300 NSILNTDNYYNLELD
-315 KFFKRKVKEQKTP
+315 KFFKRKVKEQKIP
-328 SAKDVIDKTIKGEEE
+328 SAEDVINKTIKGEKE

-364 IKEVHKAIDNKTSA
+364 IEEVHKAIDDKTSA
-378 LELEKDKMSEVVNAE
+378 LDTEADKMSEIVASEIRDIDKLNKKIKNKSVN
-393 IKELDRLERK
+393 
-403 FGSIT
+403 
-408 NQDYSNT
+408 DYINT
-415 PLLTDEGG
+415 ALQTDEKG
-423 ELFTIYRLVSN
+423 ELYTVYRLIADTPNAKNSN
-434 AVNPHSPNPAYG
+434 KDIYA
-446 GTDFS
+446 GTSFGNTNYDMTRG
-451 STSPDMAKGM
+451 STKGDTAK
-461 TGRNWKQYKANFK
+461 KVYKYNFK
-474 AKNPLILDARGH
+474 ANNPLVLDARGH
-486 WYHDLPKD
+486 AYSNLPTD
-494 LVENYDTETQFL
+494 IIGGYEGSTQYL
-506 LDLLKDETRST
+506 L
-517 EKNLN
+517 
-522 SEFGSRLEFT
+522 
-532 SDFEIL
+532 
-538 DNVNGDLLQSNDDL
+538 NV
-552 KEYFNQIIANSKDK
+552 
-566 EKIIDDAIKKIR
+566 
-578 DTQKK
+578 
-583 LQDKKKEIISNDT
+583 KKKEIEALEKELSDINRNIGINLELDDGDIINSSAGDILQSTEDIKKYLEETLKGVINNEEEKNAIISDAVKQIKNIQKEAKEKQKDLQAIIDNDT
-596 LPHWSD
+596 LPQWKD
-602 FPEGDSFGLDNDML
+602 LTDSRGNSIKLDKDGTGRFLDNDML
-616 ARWLKMQDVYD
+616 ARWLQGQDYYD
-627 AIIIKNIQ
+627 AIILQ
-635 DSSEHN
+635 
-641 PSKAIKGTNVLL
+641 NVEDIPIDGGNWAEGINVIL
-653 KDFNKQAYNVSLND
+653 KDAVNQMANVSL
-667 AGGSDAYLK
+667 AEASGKDAYLK

-691 KIDSIVSKLDGIKFP
+691 KIDSIVSKLDTIKFP
-706 INIEPEIVVDKESI
+706 VNIAPEIVVDKESM
-720 SEAKIDKAVSEISGD
+720 SEITT
-735 SNYEDIIP
+735 N
-743 DDIIDDI
+743 DI
-750 VPDNLESY
+750 VPDDFDDVIPDDLGTY
-758 VEDFVFTIQEKLSN
+758 VEDFVATIQEKLSSH
-772 EYIEDILETF
+772 YIEDVLELL
-782 ANDNNGKFIT
+782 AYDNDGKFIT
-792 SNGGHQNNGI
+792 SNGGHQNDGI

-813 DGDYEGKVKALMP
+813 DGEYEGKVKALMP
-826 ALEEAYKKGANVAR
+826 ALEEAHKKGANVAR
-840 ILDYIIDDEDN
+840 ILDYIIDDENN
-851 LIEIQE
+851 LLEIQE

-900 GGENLLYDKDK
+900 GGKNLLYDKDK

-923 ENNIPFYNTNDYWD
+923 KNNIPSYNTNDPAD
-937 LFSYFEKYGANFAFS
+937 LYEYFNLYGSTLGFSQ
-952 EKLTNAQNLVE
+952 KLKQNLKLSKKAE
-963 EEKYSSNTS
+963 TKSLDYSSDTS

-979 DSIDKKIDETFE
+979 DSIDKKIEETFE

-1004 KSKNILLE
+1004 KSKDILLE
-1012 EDGTFDGSSIEALET
+1012 EDGTFEGFSIESIKE
-1027 ELENMIDNMENV
+1027 ELQNVIDNID
-1039 PSIPTGIVDY
+1039 SGAAIPTGIMNY
-1049 YHKKAQK
+1049 YHEKAQK
-1056 IIASAKDLEGLFG
+1056 IIDSAKDLKGLFG
-1069 KDLLKKDDEEFE
+1069 ELYEEDENEEFE
-1081 IDDLAE
+1081 IDSVTE

-1098 LSTAIDN
+1098 LSTVIDK
-1105 KVDEVIEEK
+1105 KVDKVIEEK
-1114 KKKIQEAIKILSSLS
+1114 KEKIQEAAKILESLNS
-1129 MVDYH
+1129 DEYY
-1134 DNYLDDVGQDYY
+1134 NDYY
-1146 DLVYDFGN
+1146 DDIEASYSSLEYFFSHADNF
-1154 MDLYDEDEISELS
+1154 DENEIYKE
-1167 EHAQKIIDKY
+1167 AQKLIDKY
-1177 NLLNKTV
+1177 NSLNK
-1184 IKESSDTLSEIE
+1184 IIPEKISSDLSDIE
-1196 KTVPSVGDFVKSIHG
+1196 KTIPSISDFAKSIHG

-1218 IDGVLSGGK
+1218 IDGVLSGGE
-1227 KGKDPFSKPS
+1227 KGKNPFSKPS
-1237 WLKPAKPTPTKT
+1237 WLKPTKPTSTKTPEDSSKNITKT

-1275 EALDKESVALENI
+1275 EALNKESLALEKI
-1288 EDSANKAALKKEEFA
+1288 EDNASKAALKKEEFA

-1313 EKTIPML
+1313 EKTTPML

-1326 FASLDASIS
+1326 FAGLDASIS
-1335 NATASLNNFA
+1335 NATVSLNNFA

-1366 GNNNQNNSKD
+1366 DNNSQNNSRD
-1376 NNRNVNNTIK
+1376 NNRNINNKIK
-1386 PYTSLEQMSNE
+1386 PYSSLEQIPNE
-1397 DIIKNYENIGGTLP
+1397 DIIKNYEDIGGALP
-1411 NIINKNLKGAINKL
+1411 NVINNNLKDVINKL

-1437 YQSYRQSFVQ
+1437 YQSYRQSLIQ

-1464 VGDDLSKS
+1464 IGDDLNKS
-1472 ITLGMTKGIDSIDF
+1472 ITLGIAKGIDSVDF

-1575 EFNDEGKISGSVNE
+1575 EFNDEGKISGNVNE
-1589 DRVKHIQELIDKYN
+1589 NRVKHIQELINKYN

-1635 VQKQLQSG
+1635 IQKQLQSG

-1650 QTLDAI
+1650 QTLDTI
-1656 NKYSYYDAG
+1656 NKYSYYDAE

-1675 INELKKELENYNSII
+1675 INELKKELENYNSIV

-1714 KIKELTEDLKEMSSP
+1714 KIKELTEDLKEISSP

-1769 SGATVSSDALN
+1769 SGASVSSDALN

-1798 LGGDIFNQMVG
+1798 LGGSIFNQMVG

-1853 ETRLSLERYQKTTF
+1853 ETRTSLQRYQKTTF
-1867 DTADAIGTSA
+1867 ETADAIGTSA
-1877 LQIQNSTADFMRLGE
+1877 LQIQNSTADFMRLGMG
-1892 TLDQAAE
+1892 T
-1899 SAKSAN
+1899 N
-1905 VLMNVSEFQS
+1905 VLC
-1915 IDEAT
+1915 
-1920 KSLIAMGAAYDDLS
+1920 
-1934 KMNII
+1934 
-1939 DKLNEVGN
+1939 
-1947 NYAISTSE
+1947 
-1955 AAEALQS
+1955 
-1962 SASALKTAGND
+1962 SA
-1973 MDEALALITAGN
+1973 
-1985 AVVQDAN
+1985 V
-1992 KVGTG
+1992 
-1997 MRTIALRLTGT
+1997 
-2008 KSAKEE
+2008 
-2014 LEEMGEETEN
+2014 
-2024 VITTQSKLR
+2024 
-2033 DTIKEATAVASNGF
+2033 
-2047 KGFDI
+2047 
-2052 LDENGNYKSTY
+2052 
-2063 EIMLGI
+2063 
-2069 ADVYDEIAETDKQ
+2069 
-2082 FGRNNLNLLL
+2082 
-2092 ESVAGIRE
+2092 